1 MSGHNKWSQIKH
13 QKGATDKK
21 RSVVFS
27 KILKAITIAAR
38 GEPNPAFNPRLRSLL
53 DDARANA
60 VPNENIERAIKK
72 TQDGDELEE
81 LTLEAYG
88 PNGIAILIEVITD
101 SRNRTI
107 NEIRHLL
114 VVNGGKLAE
123 QGSVRW
129 AFDETTPKFPQAVS
143 GKDAA
148 VMEKII
154 ELLTD
159 REDVQSVTTNILN
172 HARLARNPSR
182 LGRSEADARQE
193 S

>member
-21 RSVVFS
+21 RSVFFS

-38 GEPNPAFNPRLRSLL
+38 DEANPAFNPRLRSLL

-60 VPNENIERAIKK
+60 VPNENIERAIRK
-72 TQDGDELEE
+72 TQDGDALEE

-88 PNGIAILIEVITD
+88 PNGIAILINIITD

-107 NEIRHLL
+107 NEVRHLL
-114 VVNGGKLAE
+114 VVNNGKLASE
-123 QGSVRW
+123 GSVRW
-129 AFDETTPKFPQAVS
+129 AFDGTTPKFPLAIS
-143 GKDAA
+143 EADARI
-148 VMEKII
+148 MKKLT
-154 ELLTD
+154 ELLDD
-159 REDVQSVTTNILN
+159 RDDVQFVVTNILN
-172 HARLARNPSR
+172 H
-182 LGRSEADARQE
+182 E

>member
-21 RSVVFS
+21 RSVFFS

-38 GEPNPAFNPRLRSLL
+38 DEANPAFNPRLRSLL
-53 DDARANA
+53 EDARANN
-60 VPNENIERAIKK
+60 VPNDNIERAIRK
-72 TQDGDELEE
+72 TQDGDALEE

-88 PNGIAILIEVITD
+88 PNGIAVLIEVITD

-107 NEIRHLL
+107 NEVRHLL
-114 VVNGGKLAE
+114 VTNGGKLAE

-129 AFDETTPKFPQAVS
+129 AFEETVPKFPQAAS
-143 GKDAA
+143 DADRII
-148 VMEKII
+148 VEKLT
-154 ELLTD
+154 ELLED
-159 REDVQSVTTNILN
+159 RDDVQSVITNVLQLKAN
-172 HARLARNPSR
+172 
-182 LGRSEADARQE
+182 EAT